1 MNKVMMM
8 WAMAGVSTL
17 ASTHALADQESEKR
31 YLAAIVTELENIN
44 ALAEKA
50 ETTRDDD
57 DRLVFDYASLQR
69 DLVLMRAAIQQHIE
83 MPSRQPRRIG
93 ALAENYT
100 EQVHDE

>member
-1 MNKVMMM
+1 MKNLMRLMVITGV
-8 WAMAGVSTL
+8 WALLSPQ
-17 ASTHALADQESEKR
+17 ALADQEAEKR
-31 YLAAIVTELENIN
+31 YLTAIVTELDNLK

-50 ETTRDDD
+50 ETTRDGD

-83 MPSRQPRRIG
+83 MPSRHPRRIG

-100 EQVHDE
+100 EQVQDE